1 MTKGPNLAPLLAT
14 TSGNTG
20 PSSSSGYQ
28 GSFLLRPCVAL
39 CCGVGVLLVT
49 AGFFYWEIAALEHA
63 IAVFPPAFLLLP
75 LSGIGALAVL
85 LPMFVFL
92 CFRVSLFCC
101 LLLWLPPTPKPN
113 LTDRRNQPNSFSSP
127 PPAPPLISLP
137 RATLKTP
144 TYSSRRTT
152 RTCFAGPTRAW
163 HKTTERSRRRR
174 CEGRKG
180 IGAGGERESK
190 GPSSPH
196 LPSSCV
202 VQSSAMSYIFW
213 ETVIRTH
220 WCYCPS
226 PPAWRSAILSFNASL
241 RLGNFCSYS

>member
-1 MTKGPNLAPLLAT
+1 MAKGPNLAPLLAT

-28 GSFLLRPCVAL
+28 GSFLLRPGVAL
-39 CCGVGVLLVT
+39 CCGVGVLLIT

-113 LTDRRNQPNSFSSP
+113 LTDRRNQPNSFSP
-127 PPAPPLISLP
+127 PPRSTTQLSPQGDFENTNILFPSHYA
-137 RATLKTP
+137 
-144 TYSSRRTT
+144 YVFRRT
-152 RTCFAGPTRAW
+152 
-163 HKTTERSRRRR
+163 
-174 CEGRKG
+174 
-180 IGAGGERESK
+180 
-190 GPSSPH
+190 
-196 LPSSCV
+196 
-202 VQSSAMSYIFW
+202 Y
-213 ETVIRTH
+213 
-220 WCYCPS
+220 
-226 PPAWRSAILSFNASL
+226 ASL
-241 RLGNFCSYS
+241 AQNNGKVSKKTL